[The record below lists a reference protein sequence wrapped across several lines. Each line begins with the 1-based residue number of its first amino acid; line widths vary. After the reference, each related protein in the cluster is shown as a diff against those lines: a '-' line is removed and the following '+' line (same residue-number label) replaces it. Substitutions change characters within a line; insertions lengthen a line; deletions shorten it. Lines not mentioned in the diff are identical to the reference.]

1 MGYVCLESIWKQ
13 YLRQQQWPEKAIT
26 IYKFSLAASTRHTY
40 NKALQKCHGFCQRK
54 NIDFPPALSGDLA
67 EYICEIA
74 KETPR
79 PKSILCINIS
89 ALSNIYNHKHMI
101 DLTKEQPVVK
111 LVTALIKAGTT
122 KPMTR
127 STVLPVTEITNMF
140 MKWGDNKDLSIK
152 HLRLKAITLLA
163 LSLML
168 RPSDVAPKGTIFDQV
183 SETEESFIFS
193 KDMIQF
199 SVAGMHVTFLGIK
212 NDTDRSGFKVF
223 LPRMN
228 DDILDPVKTL
238 EDYITATDNVRIDN
252 AVFISLR
259 KPHKALSA
267 ASIAKILED
276 ALASAGLLNK
286 GFSAKSFR
294 PTGATKAIESG
305 VEPDIVQKLGRWK
318 CSEVF
323 KNHYVHSVTPVN
335 YLNKL
340 LE

>member
-1 MGYVCLESIWKQ
+1 
-13 YLRQQQWPEKAIT
+13 
-26 IYKFSLAASTRHTY
+26 
-40 NKALQKCHGFCQRK
+40 
-54 NIDFPPALSGDLA
+54 
-67 EYICEIA
+67 
-74 KETPR
+74 
-79 PKSILCINIS
+79 
-89 ALSNIYNHKHMI
+89 MI

-267 ASIAKILED
+267 PSIAKILED